1 MAGDLGGEVLAGLAD
16 FLKNLDADLFGGEGW
31 RGEEG
36 EPLRDEEEGRGGRAV
51 EMGGDCGESVSFWG
65 TECESSRKGM
75 NKRYLGRAGIRLRW
89 NLQPGGR
96 EGD

>member
-1 MAGDLGGEVLAGLAD
+1 MAGDLGGEGLAGLAD
-16 FLKNLDADLFGGEGW
+16 FLKNLDADLLGGEGC

-36 EPLRDEEEGRGGRAV
+36 EPLRDEEEGGRGRAV

-65 TECESSRKGM
+65 TECESSRRGM
-75 NKRYLGRAGIRLRW
+75 NKRYRGGAGIRLGW
-89 NLQPGGR
+89 NLQPGRR